1 MSKARSLSNLFSAA
15 TDMATDSEVA
25 AAVALVLPSQSG
37 NDGKYLTTSGTAPSW
52 GTIDVTSSI
61 ANAEILSYM
70 EAF

>member
-37 NDGKYLTTSGTAPSW
+37 NNGKYLTTDGSAPTW
-52 GTIDVTSSI
+52 GSVTTDPMPSVLLMMGS
-61 ANAEILSYM
+61 E
-70 EAF
+70 